1 MTPPEQSGS
10 SSNGQTLVTADR
22 ATLAVTNAIKLLGAV
37 IIFLEYQGQGRTPVL
52 LVALAL
58 AMGTQA
64 VENALLRAIDKFF
77 ARE

>member
-1 MTPPEQSGS
+1 MATPEQSGS
-10 SSNGQTLVTADR
+10 SSNGRNGKAEAALTLV
-22 ATLAVTNAIKLLGAV
+22 VTNAIKVLGAV
-37 IIFLEYQGQGRTPVL
+37 IIFMEYQGQGRTPVL

-64 VENALLRAIDKFF
+64 VENAILRAIDKFF

>member
-1 MTPPEQSGS
+1 MATPEQSGS
-10 SSNGQTLVTADR
+10 SSNGQLAKADR